1 MGRREEAPSLAL
13 SKLDAAARHNRVL
26 LHALQTAHPV
36 LHRGS
41 KRFIQCV
48 TFALSGGTVEAT
60 VYLTGSPEPIGPDL
74 ITLAPE
80 VK

>member
-1 MGRREEAPSLAL
+1 
-13 SKLDAAARHNRVL
+13 
-26 LHALQTAHPV
+26 
-36 LHRGS
+36 
-41 KRFIQCV
+41 V